1 MILRGKAAIWERAK
15 SSFAKYASY
24 RFTDVQI
31 IPTTD
36 DGLYVVT
43 CAAESV
49 VKATGKPLREEY
61 ANLFRLRDG
70 LVVHRIEYHNP
81 LAMP

>member
-15 SSFAKYASY
+15 SSFAKYSSY
-24 RFTDVQI
+24 RFVDVQI
-31 IPTTD
+31 IPTTE

-49 VKATGKPLREEY
+49 VKSTGKPLREEY